1 MRPQTIDTT
10 HTDWDT
16 ENLKSKPEVLLPIDP
31 GPSRTRTNSI
41 PTPYLPSSA
50 NFPPDLPQIAVRV
63 PLEEEVGSFAL
74 NGLGLFLPP
83 YTTYISKFVFYFLLF
98 YVYVQCLSFRRKKAP
113 PKSVCD
119 FFLCLRGHFFHPNS
133 LLLLLLL
140 LLLVDDGSVHNF
152 PKRWA
157 FTVSSERDCA
167 LVMIE
172 ANRQQPSQH
181 PFIGA
186 YNRNS
191 RKIFINQE

>member
-1 MRPQTIDTT
+1 MLPKPSKRPEP
-10 HTDWDT
+10 T
-16 ENLKSKPEVLLPIDP
+16 ETLRSSNPKPEVLLPIDP

-50 NFPPDLPQIAVRV
+50 NFSPDLPQIAVRV
-63 PLEEEVGSFAL
+63 LLEEEVGSFAL
-74 NGLGLFLPP
+74 NGVGLFLPP

-119 FFLCLRGHFFHPNS
+119 FFCAYAGTFSIPTRICYCCWSTTTTTTVRYTIFPNDEHS
-133 LLLLLLL
+133 LLPL
-140 LLLVDDGSVHNF
+140 N
-152 PKRWA
+152 
-157 FTVSSERDCA
+157 RDCA